1 MVNVEF
7 EIEGSGFQGLADRLS
22 AWGDGALQAADDAVE
37 QAAADAADLAR
48 DRVPV
53 SSGDLQRS
61 ITSQRVSWGLAKV
74 EAGEG
79 LSYARTAEKYS
90 GFFNR
95 SVDQVQQ
102 ELRDRVSAAIG
113 KAVFG

>member
-1 MVNVEF
+1 MAGVTFEVE
-7 EIEGSGFQGLADRLS
+7 GLQGVIDRLS
-22 AWGDGALQAADDAVE
+22 AWGDGALAAADSAVE

-48 DRVPV
+48 ERVPV
-53 SSGDLQRS
+53 RSGRLQRS
-61 ITSQRVSWGLAKV
+61 ITSERVSWGLAKV

-79 LSYARTAEKYS
+79 LGYARTVEQYS

-102 ELRDRVSAAIG
+102 ELRERVSSAVAT
-113 KAVFG
+113 AVFS